1 MLTSARMYDSFESLP
16 AGIQSRIN
24 TLIEPSDPE
33 AWVKAPIQALNGRSF
48 LDVINT
54 DGGQEAVTKYFEQV
68 EAFERPTRQSGTE
81 DLGRIFH
88 FDQADLDTNRAGL
101 LSPSQ
106 RTRLWHQ
113 DMLKMLGAAVCL
125 VAGVLYNIALLAG
138 WLTTPAHGRGA
149 VLGVSLILLGLVLA
163 AWSAETWLDLAPG
176 SVLVADGYLRA
187 TERIASGRYGSRT
200 VYCFEVD
207 GQTFDVPQDAH
218 DEVREGNR
226 RVYYL
231 RRTRT
236 VLSVDVL
243 TN

>member
-1 MLTSARMYDSFESLP
+1 MYDSFESLP
-16 AGIQSRIN
+16 PEIQSRIN
-24 TLIEPSDPE
+24 TLIEPTDPE

-48 LDVINT
+48 LDVINK
-54 DGGQEAVTKYFEQV
+54 DGGQEAVAQYFERV
-68 EAFERPTRQSGTE
+68 EAFERPARQSGTE

-106 RTRLWHQ
+106 RARLWHQ
-113 DMLKMLGAAVCL
+113 DILKMLGAAVCL
-125 VAGVLYNIALLAG
+125 VAGVLYNVALLGG

-149 VLGVSLILLGLVLA
+149 VLGVSLIVLGLLLA
-163 AWSAETWLDLAPG
+163 VWSADTWLDLAPG
-176 SVLVADGYLRA
+176 SVLVADGHLRA

-207 GQTFDVPQDAH
+207 GQTFDVPRDAH
-218 DEVREGNR
+218 DEVHEGNR

-231 RRTRT
+231 RRTRS

-243 TN
+243 RN